1 MQQDTE
7 TMMMSY
13 ISFNNCFLFVSWHPE
28 GKKVVKLQPIKMQ
41 SDKLASHVLS
51 QWEESRRN
59 KPG

>member
-28 GKKVVKLQPIKMQ
+28 GKESSEVAANQNAERQTGHSRSQPMGREQAK
-41 SDKLASHVLS
+41 
-51 QWEESRRN
+51 
-59 KPG
+59 